1 MKITEI
7 LPIEKTKENALPIY
21 LTRVEAGFPSPADD
35 FIDRKLDLNEYL
47 IQHPAATFFVR
58 VSGDSMKEA
67 GIHSGDLLIVDRS
80 LTASDQKIVIASIHG
95 ELTVKR
101 LRKIKNE
108 IFLMPEN
115 SSYPPIP
122 ITEEMAFEV
131 WGVVTFVIH
140 SL

>member
-1 MKITEI
+1 
-7 LPIEKTKENALPIY
+7 
-21 LTRVEAGFPSPADD
+21 
-35 FIDRKLDLNEYL
+35 
-47 IQHPAATFFVR
+47 